1 MFFFRIQSYYNF
13 SRRHSTN
20 IYAFLNGPQTC
31 YTTVKGL
38 QQLLHKDKKFCKSAL
53 KDYFDEKDA
62 LDEYV
67 IAKLTRQVYKL
78 EQLPGGSKIRT
89 LQKKMRGSDPNY

>member
-1 MFFFRIQSYYNF
+1 MKI
-13 SRRHSTN
+13 
-20 IYAFLNGPQTC
+20 
-31 YTTVKGL
+31 
-38 QQLLHKDKKFCKSAL
+38 CKSAL

-89 LQKKMRGSDPNY
+89 VQKKCVAQILITNTVSNAAL

>member
-1 MFFFRIQSYYNF
+1 MM
-13 SRRHSTN
+13 
-20 IYAFLNGPQTC
+20 
-31 YTTVKGL
+31 KGRVQVPL
-38 QQLLHKDKKFCKSAL
+38 SSQPLSNYILVNMKICKSAL

-89 LQKKMRGSDPNY
+89 IQKKNAWLRS

>member
-1 MFFFRIQSYYNF
+1 MKI
-13 SRRHSTN
+13 
-20 IYAFLNGPQTC
+20 
-31 YTTVKGL
+31 
-38 QQLLHKDKKFCKSAL
+38 CKSAL

-89 LQKKMRGSDPNY
+89 IQKKMRGSDPNY